1 MAHAVDGLFHKL
13 GTCIAVAWDQKYLV
27 TTIAECKMAHIAA
40 RSAEIGC
47 QCIERCLFGGWLEI
61 VARVMPMLQADMARD
76 TEVVVLADGA
86 GDKV

>member
-1 MAHAVDGLFHKL
+1 
-13 GTCIAVAWDQKYLV
+13 
-27 TTIAECKMAHIAA
+27 MAHIAA

-47 QCIERCLFGGWLEI
+47 QCVERCLFGGWLEI

-76 TEVVVLADGA
+76 TEVVVLAHGA